1 MAILTWE
8 ELEAEYSAMYD
19 RIETNDEGDITMKK
33 VVEHIKGV
41 EAGSGKNE
49 WVVYIVNKFFKF
61 IFHFFLGK
69 QKT

>member
-49 WVVYIVNKFFKF
+49 WVVYIVNNF
-61 IFHFFLGK
+61 
-69 QKT
+69 